1 MRVLDIIPTAHLV
14 VLWLCIILNLIVNI
28 NIGDYV
34 FLKWHHSSAS
44 NFWRVGCGEYTSGK
58 QKRLNPPRFQFMI
71 NFVYLHRYPD
81 RNQLQA
87 IYGAYLYPV
96 LNKTLSSHPVWGSIR
111 NIQTL
116 AGTMVSVYEQV
127 SRRNICTRENIFMSY
142 ETHYNLRQNRK
153 SICSDTRQVHRGR
166 LLALSVHPT

>member
-1 MRVLDIIPTAHLV
+1 MQGCDTIPTAQLFA
-14 VLWLCIILNLIVNI
+14 L
-28 NIGDYV
+28 
-34 FLKWHHSSAS
+34 
-44 NFWRVGCGEYTSGK
+44 NFWRAGCGGYTSGE
-58 QKRLNPPRFQFMI
+58 QKRL